1 MSLKNLWKP
10 NIINV
15 ISAILGT
22 PRDSSGRKNNTFLL
36 FVLSFFVLSLVL
48 IGSVFYRT
56 ARYRVE
62 LFCPPVVSVRQ
73 VTRKSGISVK
83 KRVKKTVSSSSST
96 TLVNRSNNP
105 KKTEIN
111 LVCGKTQIT
120 INATLQPP
128 APLPSAFYW
137 VALLMFLFLGVLYS
151 IIRHPVTQE
160 WFIEILYAWKGVP
173 RDKGAPVDMPTEIG
187 ATRPP
192 PPPQGL
198 TEEDLR

>member
-1 MSLKNLWKP
+1 MRGVICPSRISGNP

-22 PRDSSGRKNNTFLL
+22 PRDSSGGKTTPFSSSSCL
-36 FVLSFFVLSLVL
+36 FCASLVL

-73 VTRKSGISVK
+73 VTRKSGISA

-105 KKTEIN
+105 KKNRNQSGMRKDADHDKCHPSTT
-111 LVCGKTQIT
+111 GTATQCFLLGGAIDVSFFLEYST
-120 INATLQPP
+120 
-128 APLPSAFYW
+128 PLF
-137 VALLMFLFLGVLYS
+137 
-151 IIRHPVTQE
+151 VT
-160 WFIEILYAWKGVP
+160 P
-173 RDKGAPVDMPTEIG
+173 
-187 ATRPP
+187 
-192 PPPQGL
+192 
-198 TEEDLR
+198 